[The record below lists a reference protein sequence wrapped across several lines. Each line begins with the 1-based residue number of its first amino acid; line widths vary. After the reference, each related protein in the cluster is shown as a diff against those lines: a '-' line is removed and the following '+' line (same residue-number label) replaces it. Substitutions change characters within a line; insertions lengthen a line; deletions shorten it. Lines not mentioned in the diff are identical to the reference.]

1 MAHDITLY
9 SFVNRDRS
17 CRPRWL
23 LHELGLEYAEQRV
36 NPEAGEHKG
45 DAYRAVNPYG
55 FIPGLTIDGKAMGE
69 SGAICL
75 YLADRF
81 GYGILAPK
89 AEDPLRTD
97 YLQWCFF
104 GSCTLDEAFLP
115 IVQPGRTPQ
124 DDLIANRV
132 GMFGAITK
140 QLADGPYLLGETFST
155 ADILIAHP
163 LLCAGAKDLLAD
175 RPEIQAYLGRLA
187 ERPAA
192 QTAEFFT
199 S

>member
-1 MAHDITLY
+1 MANDITLY

-23 LHELGLEYAEQRV
+23 LHELGLDYQEQRV
-36 NPEAGEHKG
+36 DPEAGEHKS
-45 DAYRAVNPYG
+45 AAFREINPYG
-55 FIPGLTIDGKAMGE
+55 FIPALTIDGQAMGE

-81 GYGILAPK
+81 GYGTLAPK
-89 AEDPLRTD
+89 ADDPLRAD

-124 DDLIANRV
+124 DDLIANRA
-132 GMFGAITK
+132 GMFGALTD
-140 QLADGPYLLGETFST
+140 QLAGGPYLLGEMFSV
-155 ADILIAHP
+155 ADILVAQP
-163 LLCAGAKDLLAD
+163 LLCAGVRDLLAD
-175 RPEIQAYLGRLA
+175 QPEIQDYLGRLA

-192 QTAEFFT
+192 QAAEFFVR
-199 S
+199 